1 MPNLIAT
8 SFTAVDLDAL
18 AGFEGRIAVVVASDG
33 KLDAGARRINRLSK
47 GALAR
52 LFEAGKLED
61 AKAGAVITLN
71 FMREWRRMR

>member
-8 SFTAVDLDAL
+8 SFSPVDLDAL
-18 AGFEGRIAVVVASDG
+18 AGFEGRIAVLVANDG

-52 LFEAGKLED
+52 LIEAGKALP
-61 AKAGAVITLN
+61 
-71 FMREWRRMR
+71 